1 MVTIS
6 GVGTKSIFEG
16 AFPYSSFLLDSRI
29 WIPLSIH
36 ESKKCDKKT
45 KKRDVFIA
53 GFTTWCVI
61 QLSRSKYCTTTQ
73 RNTPIANMAAYARKR
88 GFSVTTVAKG
98 RFTYSFSYTSASCL
112 HFCSSYFFEDISR
125 KVLFVR
131 RYGLS
136 IISQYF

>member
-1 MVTIS
+1 MLCVPCYVLLCHAHILEGLYDLIS
-6 GVGTKSIFEG
+6 V
-16 AFPYSSFLLDSRI
+16 
-29 WIPLSIH
+29 
-36 ESKKCDKKT
+36 ES
-45 KKRDVFIA
+45 
-53 GFTTWCVI
+53 
-61 QLSRSKYCTTTQ
+61 
-73 RNTPIANMAAYARKR
+73 NTPIANMAAYARKR